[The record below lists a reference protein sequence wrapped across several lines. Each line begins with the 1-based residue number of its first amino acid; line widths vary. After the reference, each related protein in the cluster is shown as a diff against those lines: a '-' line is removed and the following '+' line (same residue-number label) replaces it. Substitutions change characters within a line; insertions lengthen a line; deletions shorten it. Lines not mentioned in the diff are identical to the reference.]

1 MTEKSKKYLQIKFP
15 YQVISDA
22 IALFRKSLSPK
33 QRKEIYT
40 SWDVSYSEEDWKF
53 DTEEQFRAEYNRD
66 EIVRASLSLY
76 NLDFHLRISYDKGYR
91 VSVSR
96 ISISL
101 SSIDKIEKVFS
112 VFDSVYAKFREEQL
126 EQEAKEKEEKS
137 QAQSLESEK
146 SAPYYRSEKPAPYYR
161 FDVSI
166 PSTLPDIRSLASIEK
181 YIHQRAGQ
189 LVNNDEESPQ
199 YAVVISDSMGTLS
212 IKTIE
217 EFPYD
222 LFDNKTDYINLKY
235 GRAYSDFEIDLK
247 FHKDRYDSKLRIAYK
262 GENSRDVVESIKI
275 GILKLLGDIK
285 TNNWLY
291 HLPTLQ
297 TIIILQLFLCGVLA
311 VIYYL
316 QENPLWLQVSAIF
329 IFDIVYLIAPRYKPY
344 TTFDTRQNQS
354 IIRWNRWLIES
365 ILAALLGWFLLSWII
380 PVIFP

>member
-1 MTEKSKKYLQIKFP
+1 VGT
-15 YQVISDA
+15 
-22 IALFRKSLSPK
+22 
-33 QRKEIYT
+33 
-40 SWDVSYSEEDWKF
+40 
-53 DTEEQFRAEYNRD
+53 
-66 EIVRASLSLY
+66 
-76 NLDFHLRISYDKGYR
+76 
-91 VSVSR
+91 
-96 ISISL
+96 
-101 SSIDKIEKVFS
+101 
-112 VFDSVYAKFREEQL
+112 FDSVYAKFREEQL

-297 TIIILQLFLCGVLA
+297 TIIILQLYLCGVLA